1 MRVVLDKKSLF
12 ALASDT
18 RMEILKSL
26 QHMRRTVSQLS
37 EEMQMDK
44 AGVHRHLKKLE
55 EGGLVKRY
63 EDHGFVYYGL
73 TWMGRDLMSPN
84 ENTKIVIMI
93 STSWLL
99 VIFAAFFLVLGTNF
113 TGLYDT
119 GQAGFQQP
127 EGTINDETSQW
138 STWDPGEMD
147 YDYNDRNI
155 IFDRDSEQS
164 ILLESEDNAALIL
177 AVIAVLAGAV
187 GLLALSARRLMK
199 PKQKETL
206 KTVKAETAA

>member
-18 RMEILKSL
+18 RLEILKSL
-26 QHMRRTVSQLS
+26 QNMRRTVSQLS
-37 EEMQMDK
+37 AEMQMDK

-73 TWMGRDLMSPN
+73 TWMGRDLMSPT

-99 VIFAAFFLVLGTNF
+99 VIFAAFFLVLGMNF
-113 TGLYDT
+113 TGLYDS

-127 EGTINDETSQW
+127 ESAVNDDTNL
-138 STWDPGEMD
+138 
-147 YDYNDRNI
+147 YYNGY
-155 IFDRDSEQS
+155 DSEDRSIAIDRGDEQP
-164 ILLESEDNAALIL
+164 ILLESGDNTSLIL
-177 AVIAVLAGAV
+177 SIITVLAGAV
-187 GLLALSARRLMK
+187 ALLALSVRRLRM
-199 PKQKETL
+199 PKQRAD
-206 KTVKAETAA
+206 TVMGAETTA